1 MEEDA
6 FEVAGEQDD
15 LLDGTVI
22 NLYSLSKRRSSSVGD
37 EASVILKTR
46 GDILVKI

>member
-15 LLDGTVI
+15 LLDGTEMRR
-22 NLYSLSKRRSSSVGD
+22 YSLSKRRSSSVGD
-37 EASVILKTR
+37 EANVILE
-46 GDILVKI
+46 I